1 MKQMKK
7 EQQNKYYYNRVFSL
21 GSIVLKPGL
30 TWWID
35 QEPGAGTG
43 PDWKK
48 NRRRKNPVWPDGLTQ
63 RPGWPGKTRLQPV
76 DFCFVFFTIT
86 MSFWFKIF
94 LTRSKPEIQSLNRI
108 GSKNYA
114 R

>member
-30 TWWID
+30 TRWID

-43 PDWKK
+43 PD
-48 NRRRKNPVWPDGLTQ
+48 
-63 RPGWPGKTRLQPV
+63 
-76 DFCFVFFTIT
+76 
-86 MSFWFKIF
+86 
-94 LTRSKPEIQSLNRI
+94 
-108 GSKNYA
+108 
-114 R
+114 